1 METNQRHISSDE
13 SKLRGQTKHGSSEG
27 ESLQELM
34 KLGSS
39 DEDRLLM
46 LMEHGAEPD
55 KALLDALRDDDSLRQ
70 DCMDVL
76 ELASACRRSKEH
88 PDAEVALREFHQQHR
103 ARRVALRPRASHRR
117 WWAVAAA
124 VLVLVGLSAL
134 LFPRL
139 TEQKPLAEQSG
150 TTLSRQP
157 VLLADGDR
165 EMPVSMESMFKP
177 ISFTAQPRTAHEAPA
192 KLMTAETAAGENR
205 VVTLPDGSRVYLYPH
220 SRLSYPSRFDG
231 EERRVSFSGKAT
243 FRVHHDARHPFFVDA
258 AGVETKV
265 LGTVFNVCTYEGAP
279 TRVTLISGSVQVC
292 DAYHCVVLQP
302 GEQVRFFDYQ
312 ATDIIKTDTLTY
324 TRWLQGEFYYHDAP
338 LSYVI
343 EDLCRYY
350 DCLPADFH
358 YDTPSDHVVSLQ
370 ASRQLSL
377 RQVLDILN
385 KSNGGVNIRL
395 NSG

>member
-1 METNQRHISSDE
+1 MEDNQRHIP
-13 SKLRGQTKHGSSEG
+13 
-27 ESLQELM
+27 
-34 KLGSS
+34 S
-39 DEDRLLM
+39 DEDRLLK

-55 KALLDALRDDDSLRQ
+55 KALLDSLRDDSLRRA
-70 DCMDVL
+70 CMDVL
-76 ELASACRRSKEH
+76 GLASACRRSKEH
-88 PDAEVALREFHQQHR
+88 PDAEAALREFHQQHS
-103 ARRVALRPRASHRR
+103 ARRVALQPRVSHCR

-134 LFPRL
+134 LLPRL
-139 TEQKPLAEQSG
+139 PGQKPPVEQSA

-177 ISFTAQPRTAHEAPA
+177 VTFTAQPRAAHESPV
-192 KLMTAETAAGENR
+192 KLMTAEAAAGENR

-243 FRVHHDARHPFFVDA
+243 FCVRHDARHPFFVDA

-302 GEQVRFFDYQ
+302 CEQVRFFDYQ
-312 ATDIIKTDTLTY
+312 ATDVIKADTLTY
-324 TRWLQGEFYYHDAP
+324 TRWLQGEFYYHDAR
-338 LSYVI
+338 LSHVI

-350 DCLPADFH
+350 DYNPTDILC
-358 YDTPSDHVVSLQ
+358 DTPHDHIVSLQ
-370 ASRQLSL
+370 VSRRLGI
-377 RQVLDILN
+377 RQVLALLN

-395 NSG
+395 K

>member
-1 METNQRHISSDE
+1 MEVHQRHISSDE
-13 SKLRGQTKHGSSEG
+13 
-27 ESLQELM
+27 
-34 KLGSS
+34 
-39 DEDRLLM
+39 DRLLE
-46 LMEHGAEPD
+46 LMEHGAGPD

-76 ELASACRRSKEH
+76 ELSSACRRSKEH
-88 PDAEVALREFHQQHR
+88 PDAEAALREFHQQHG
-103 ARRVALRPRASHRR
+103 ARRVALNPCVSHRR
-117 WWAVAAA
+117 LWAVAAA

-134 LFPRL
+134 LLPRL
-139 TEQKPLAEQSG
+139 SEQEPLAGQAAS
-150 TTLSRQP
+150 TLSPQP
-157 VLLADGDR
+157 VLLADGDW

-177 ISFTAQPRTAHEAPA
+177 VAFATQPKTTREEPV
-192 KLMTAETAAGENR
+192 KLVTAEAAAGENR

-265 LGTVFNVCTYEGAP
+265 LGTVFNVCTYDGAP

-312 ATDIIKTDTLTY
+312 ATDVTKVDTLTY
-324 TRWLQGEFYYHDAP
+324 TRWLQGEFYYHDEP

-350 DCLPADFH
+350 DCQPADFVC
-358 YDTPSDHVVSLQ
+358 DTPHDHIVSLQ
-370 ASRQLSL
+370 ASRLLSL
-377 RQVLDILN
+377 RQLLAILN
-385 KSNGGVNIRL
+385 KSNGLSIKMR
-395 NSG
+395 